1 MGRERQH
8 PPVDAAQLQ
17 VILERLR
24 TMPGHERSLV
34 LDVLGS
40 TMEVAA
46 AEHSTSFADAY
57 DLLIAAH
64 NGQLTAGPPRYQAV
78 VAKGDD
84 FAPDGEPTSL
94 LAAMDRVRAVGRG
107 SVADAGG
114 TTVWT
119 FPPSGA
125 T

>member
-8 PPVDAAQLQ
+8 PPVDPAQLQ

-24 TMPGHERSLV
+24 AASGVERSLV

-40 TMEVAA
+40 TMEVASL
-46 AEHSTSFADAY
+46 EHSTKFADAY

-64 NGQLTAGPPRYQAV
+64 NGQLIAGPPRYQAV
-78 VAKGDD
+78 VAAGDD
-84 FAPDGEPTSL
+84 FAPPGEPTSL
-94 LAAMDRVRAVGRG
+94 LAAMDQVRAAGRG
-107 SVADAGG
+107 SVIDAGG

-119 FPPSGA
+119 FPPAGA